1 MGRQISHLIG
11 KLNSNYVNA
20 PYVLTYPGRL
30 ENTGN
35 DAVLAWSWDCAQM
48 IGSDRLWTSVFLFGM
63 CHDCLHCKCNC
74 TIDWL

>member
-48 IGSDRLWTSVFLFGM
+48 IGSDHL
-63 CHDCLHCKCNC
+63 
-74 TIDWL
+74 